1 MMRWWS
7 SSVGEPTQTA
17 LGDCVVTCWLAGY
30 SDVLT
35 GYLLNIDQISSD
47 RVFQC
52 FISFNRSIDLSIE
65 TSTGLA

>member
-1 MMRWWS
+1 MSESPHKRHLEIVS
-7 SSVGEPTQTA
+7 LLAG
-17 LGDCVVTCWLAGY
+17 WLA

-35 GYLLNIDQISSD
+35 GYILNIDQISSD

-52 FISFNRSIDLSIE
+52 FISFNRSVDLSIE